1 MTLAPNSS
9 VHAHLRDD
17 EVQVV
22 ENAIRL
28 AVDSILNVLYG
39 VNSGRSREYQRM
51 VADRDKEIQR
61 LEDRMRAMEAD
72 VHARRRC
79 CNGCACAMA
88 SGSARDQV
96 TSPRSGELQA
106 GEERADGGDTEPE
119 VGQQEL
125 SFSLGLFASPSV
137 RQEAPAALPLPP
149 ISRAG
154 PHPDSADPSGTFEA
168 SGKSPS
174 PSSSGLA
181 VKEEPCD
188 IDAVLI
194 KWEMSEE
201 RFREQQERDGGLC
214 WDEEQLEDMEGM
226 NYGDADAVAQRM
238 TEAQQLSDINV
249 FGRVQFCHPVA
260 TNLGEEMRSR
270 KKRVSMADL
279 PEEAQRLKRAA
290 WRAASRRYYAR
301 KVARQ
306 QSALARPGPFHHQME
321 PHYSASP
328 PNLHCLAFGSK
339 RKRAPISMLPQES
352 QAQQREAWRASSRRY
367 YHSRKTALHQTAPSH
382 YPLQNTEPS
391 GDAHDGGDLYAD
403 TEGLGGIL
411 CS

>member
-51 VADRDKEIQR
+51 VADRDKEILR
-61 LEDRMRAMEAD
+61 LEDRLRAMEAD
-72 VHARRRC
+72 VRARRRC
-79 CNGCACAMA
+79 ACACACAMA

-96 TSPRSGELQA
+96 TSPPRSGEPQA
-106 GEERADGGDTEPE
+106 GEERAHGGDTQPE
-119 VGQQEL
+119 VGRQEL
-125 SFSLGLFASPSV
+125 SFSLGLFASPPSV
-137 RQEAPAALPLPP
+137 RQEAPGGLPLSS
-149 ISRAG
+149 ISRPG
-154 PHPDSADPSGTFEA
+154 PGPGPDPGSADPSGTLEV

-201 RFREQQERDGGLC
+201 RFREQQERDGSLC
-214 WDEEQLEDMEGM
+214 WDEEHLEDMEGM
-226 NYGDADAVAQRM
+226 NYGDADAVAQQM
-238 TEAQQLSDINV
+238 TEAEQL
-249 FGRVQFCHPVA
+249 
-260 TNLGEEMRSR
+260 RSR

-306 QSALARPGPFHHQME
+306 QSALTRPAPFHHQME
-321 PHYSASP
+321 PHYSGAP
-328 PNLHCLAFGSK
+328 ADLHCLAFGNK

-367 YHSRKTALHQTAPSH
+367 YHSRKTSLHPAAASH

-391 GDAHDGGDLYAD
+391 GDAHDGGDSYAD